1 MVGFA
6 IPRPEGSNPE
16 GNGLDAGPTARFPPP
31 PKLADT
37 GEAVWESGERR
48 EAGVP

>member
-1 MVGFA
+1 MVGFT

-16 GNGLDAGPTARFPPP
+16 GNGLDAGRRRGASPP